1 MRRVSLAG
9 GNCIFVVFSSVDFV
23 AKREGKVGLT
33 ERTDREWGKR
43 A

>member
-1 MRRVSLAG
+1 MGIVFLW
-9 GNCIFVVFSSVDFV
+9 CFSSVDFV